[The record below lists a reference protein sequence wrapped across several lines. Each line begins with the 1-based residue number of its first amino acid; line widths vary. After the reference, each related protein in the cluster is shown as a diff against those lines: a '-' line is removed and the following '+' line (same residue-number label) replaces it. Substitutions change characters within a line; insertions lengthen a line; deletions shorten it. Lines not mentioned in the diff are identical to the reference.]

1 MDDTTR
7 RGGILAGQIAAL
19 GPAFRQR
26 LVRDRHQLDAL
37 LATIAGAG
45 DAPGDAGALREVE
58 LAAHKLHGTSAMFG
72 YERLGLAA
80 GRLEAAAHEAI
91 AQAMPG
97 RRAVEHLGATHAE
110 LLAEID
116 AALDGTPEAS
126 G

>member
-1 MDDTTR
+1 MDETTR

-26 LVRDRHQLDAL
+26 LVRDRRQIDAL
-37 LATIAGAG
+37 LATIAAAA
-45 DAPGDAGALREVE
+45 DQPGPAVREVE

-72 YERLGLAA
+72 YEQLGVAA

-97 RRAVEHLGATHAE
+97 SRAAAHLAAPHAE
-110 LLAEID
+110 LVAEIET
-116 AALDGTPEAS
+116 ALAGTPEGDGA
-126 G
+126 